1 MGPGAARKLAK
12 AVQNVS
18 AVLAVEAM
26 AAARVL
32 DLRTPSTSPR
42 LQAVHA
48 KIREHVP
55 PHTGDRILADDI
67 EALATAIRDGQ
78 LLEAAQLESPLAIA

>member
-12 AVQNVS
+12 AVDNVS

-32 DLRTPSTSPR
+32 DLREPTTSPR
-42 LQAVHA
+42 LAAVHA

-55 PHTGDRILADDI
+55 PHTGDRVLADDI
-67 EALATAIRDGQ
+67 EALAAVIRDGQ
-78 LLEAAQLESPLAIA
+78 LLEAAGVDSPLTA